1 MSARR
6 LLVRPVLAAV
16 AVATT
21 SCSNPSPL
29 DHVEQHEPRAEY
41 DKGFDFAGTLKKIK
55 DGVEKPGFYEAP
67 EHSADFDATKPHWG
81 VLKISGDVVE
91 RATFSFSGGKGT
103 ELRTLIERLRGLAK
117 DDQLTGLVLRVGDLH
132 ASVPDL
138 VELRGATHEL
148 RAAKKQLRCHA
159 ENAGN
164 ASYLML
170 AACDQIGLA
179 PVGDVAIT
187 GPAAMPIHIK
197 GLLDKLGVTADF
209 IHVGAY
215 KGAAEPL
222 TRDAPSKE
230 MEETLGAILD
240 QRYATMVDIVASERK
255 LDADAVKGLIDRGLF
270 TSDEAKA
277 AKLVDDVAPFEAF
290 RDAVKAPWTTLKLDD
305 NDSALGAYLQLARFI
320 GAMPADRPSGDH
332 VAVVYA
338 IGNIV
343 DGDGGGELGAR
354 EEIAANTL
362 VAALR
367 ALGGDTSVKA
377 VVLRI
382 DSGGG
387 SAQASE
393 LIWRAVAELKQKVPV
408 IVSMSDVAASGG
420 YYIASGATKIFALP
434 DTLTGSIG
442 VVGGHIAPAGAL
454 AKLGVTT
461 FPIGRGKHATM
472 MASYAPW
479 TTDERDLIETSM
491 KAVYHTFVDR
501 VATGRNQAWE
511 AIDKIGQGRVWT
523 GAKAKEL
530 GLVDELGGL
539 DAAVAA
545 ARTLGKVDAQAPL
558 ELYPSTPTLR
568 DVLHNFGAV
577 QAPFGLHV
585 FASALDELDPR
596 VATEAKQLLE
606 LVTTFRT
613 THVQTVA
620 VLPRWSD

>member
-6 LLVRPVLAAV
+6 FVLAAV
-16 AVATT
+16 AATAT
-21 SCSNPSPL
+21 ACSNPSPL
-29 DHVEQHEPRAEY
+29 DHVEAEHDAPRADR

-67 EHSADFDATKPHWG
+67 EHSADFDASKPHWS
-81 VLKISGDVVE
+81 VLKLSGDVVE
-91 RATFSFSGGKGT
+91 RASFSFTGGKGT
-103 ELRTLIERLRGLAK
+103 ELRVVIERLRGLAK
-117 DDQLTGLVLRVGDLH
+117 DDQLTGVVLRVGDLH

-138 VELRGATHEL
+138 VELRSAMHDF

-164 ASYLML
+164 ASYLLL
-170 AACDQIGLA
+170 AACDQIGIA
-179 PVGDVAIT
+179 PIGDVAIT
-187 GPAAMPIHIK
+187 GPAAMSIHIK

-240 QRYATMVDIVASERK
+240 QRYATMVDIISTERK
-255 LDADAVKGLIDRGLF
+255 LDPDAVKGLIDRGLF

-277 AKLVDDVAPFEAF
+277 AKLVDEVSAFESF
-290 RDAVKAPWTTLKLDD
+290 RDQIGAPWTTIKLDD
-305 NDSALGAYLQLARFI
+305 NANALGAYLQLARFI
-320 GAMPADRPSGDH
+320 GAMPADRPIGDH

-362 VAALR
+362 VAALH
-367 ALGGDTSVKA
+367 ALGRDSGVKA

-393 LIWRAVAELKQKVPV
+393 LIWRAVADLRKTVPV

-442 VVGGHIAPAGAL
+442 VVGGHIALAGAL

-479 TTDERDLIETSM
+479 TADEHDLIETSM

-501 VATGRNQAWE
+501 VATGRNQAWD

-545 ARTLGKVDAQAPL
+545 ARALGKVDAQAPL

-568 DVLHNFGAV
+568 DVLHSFGAV

-585 FASALDELDPR
+585 FETALDELDPR
-596 VATEAKQLLE
+596 IAASAARLLE
-606 LVTTFRT
+606 LVMTFRT

-620 VLPRWSD
+620 VLPGWSD